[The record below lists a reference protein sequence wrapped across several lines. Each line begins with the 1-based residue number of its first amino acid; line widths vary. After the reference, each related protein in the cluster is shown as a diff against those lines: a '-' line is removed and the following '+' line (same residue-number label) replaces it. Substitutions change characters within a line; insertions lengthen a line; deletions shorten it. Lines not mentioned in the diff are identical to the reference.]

1 MAEEG
6 AHYWIGQGDLDV
18 TVNWTEDT
26 VSAALVPDFYCGG
39 YDISAAIDSVDS
51 TFNASPYD
59 PLVNSISQIPGVNK
73 LKISFT

>member
-1 MAEEG
+1 VEEG

-18 TVNWTEDT
+18 IVSWTEDT
-26 VSAALVPDFYCGG
+26 TSATTAFYCGD
-39 YDISAAIDSVDS
+39 YEISAFIDSVDS

-59 PLVNSISQIPGVNK
+59 PLVNSISQIDTLNK